1 MDLVPKKEIDDL
13 EMGKNWLISFLQSSL
28 KLIKIGKKNGRSSP
42 QNKWV
47 ILNWL
52 KIILEI
58 C

>member
-1 MDLVPKKEIDDL
+1 MGLVPKKEIDDL

-28 KLIKIGKKNGRSSP
+28 KLIKIGKKNGLSSP

-52 KIILEI
+52 KILLEI